1 MASDRG
7 RLISLYERVAELG
20 ERELELVRT
29 GQYEQLEPLHAERE
43 DLIAVLPDAPPAEA
57 STALLRAAAVPR
69 CAVTR
74 RRFRSPSTGSIPA
87 VKAGVGSAD
96 YPDWRPMDP
105 GRRAIRPWRDD
116 RKAILP

>member
-57 STALLRAAAVPR
+57 STALLRAAAVQ
-69 CAVTR
+69 AQVEALL
-74 RRFRSPSTGSIPA
+74 SGSLA
-87 VKAGVGSAD
+87 HARAQLVRLD
-96 YPDWRPMDP
+96 R
-105 GRRAIRPWRDD
+105 GRDAMSGYATQVPKPVHRVDTSG
-116 RKAILP
+116 

>member
-57 STALLRAAAVPR
+57 STALLRAAAVQ
-69 CAVTR
+69 AQVEALL
-74 RRFRSPSTGSIPA
+74 SGSLAHARAPL
-87 VKAGVGSAD
+87 VR
-96 YPDWRPMDP
+96 PDC
-105 GRRAIRPWRDD
+105 GRDAMSGYATQVPKPVHRVDTSG
-116 RKAILP
+116 